1 MEQLFLYF
9 FNDLLLLSESVAFP
23 KRLALNLNYGELL
36 KATFKG
42 FPLLFIRDLSLL
54 N

>member
-1 MEQLFLYF
+1 MIYQLP
-9 FNDLLLLSESVAFP
+9 SVAFH
-23 KRLALNLNYGELL
+23 KRLALYLKDVELS

-42 FPLLFIRDLSLL
+42 FSSSFIGDSSLL

>member
-9 FNDLLLLSESVAFP
+9 FKDLSLPSASVAFP
-23 KRLALNLNYGELL
+23 KRLALYLQDVELS
-36 KATFKG
+36 KATFKM
-42 FPLLFIRDLSLL
+42 FPVSFVGDSSLL

>member
-9 FNDLLLLSESVAFP
+9 FIGLSLPSASVAFP
-23 KRLALNLNYGELL
+23 KRLALYLKDVELS

-42 FPLLFIRDLSLL
+42 FSASFVGDCTWA
-54 N
+54 